1 MSLKHDTILDVIKTQ
16 PDRLTKREIAKRLGI
31 GGDEKRDLRMALK
44 AMVEK
49 GVIFQNKNKTY
60 RAATDLPGVMVL
72 EIVRIDDDG
81 DMIGLPAG
89 KREDDAQEIIVFEGK
104 RSGRRHERRPAQLGL
119 GGRALVRIN
128 HKKNTGEVI
137 KVLGRAPRRMLGV
150 IIAGGRGMRIKP
162 VDKKA
167 RDDYALIGGAVKVE
181 DQDLVLFETASG
193 RRGGLRSAKVVEHLG
208 SINDPKSASLIA
220 LHEHNIPMGFPDE
233 VLAEADALAL
243 PQIGGPRE
251 DLRHLPLVTIDPD
264 DAKDFDDAIC
274 ASVTETGFEVWVAI
288 ADVSAFVTPGSALDK
303 AAYLRGNS
311 VYLPDRVE
319 PMLPHAL
326 SSNLC
331 SLRPHEDRAC
341 LAVRMRFDKDGFKT
355 GHKFHRGIMKSHARL
370 TYGEAQEAFEGNPG
384 EAALPV
390 KDILGDIYTAYKALR
405 SAREQRA
412 PLDIDMP
419 ERRVRIGDDG
429 RVSAIEVRERFDAHK
444 LVEECM
450 IQANVAAAEA
460 LDKKKQELIYRV
472 HDQPARERLQG
483 LSDFLPAMNMKWT
496 LGERATTKRFNKLL
510 EAARGKDIAEVIGMA
525 VLRTQS
531 QAIYSPKNGGHFG
544 LNLTQYGHFTS
555 PIRRYA
561 DLIVHRALIKAF
573 DLGDDGLTSKET
585 AKLQEISEHI
595 SDTERR
601 AMAAER
607 GAKDRYIA
615 AYLSD
620 RVDAK
625 FAARISGVTHFGV
638 FITLDETG
646 ADGLVPMRELGDE
659 PYKFDEGSRSLIGY
673 NTGGTYK
680 FGGRCI
686 VRLKEATPVSGGLI
700 FTMESPPEPGK
711 KPKGSRSSAYKK
723 PYRGRKN
730 TRTKSPA
737 GRAGHKSRR

>member
-1 MSLKHDTILDVIKTQ
+1 MSIKHDTILDIIKTQ
-16 PDRLTKREIAKRLGI
+16 PDRLTKREIGKKLGL

-44 AMVEK
+44 DMLDK
-49 GVIFQNKNKTY
+49 GAIIQNGNKTY
-60 RAATDLPGVMVL
+60 RAADDLPGVMVL
-72 EIVRIDDDG
+72 EITHIDDDG
-81 DMIGLPAG
+81 DMIGVPAG
-89 KREDDAQEIIVFEGK
+89 KREDDAPEFVVREGK
-104 RSGRRHERRPAQLGL
+104 RSGKRHERRPAKLGV
-119 GGRALVRIN
+119 GGRALVRVD
-128 HKKNTGEVI
+128 HKRKTGEVM
-137 KVLGRAPRRMLGV
+137 KVMGRAPQRMLGV
-150 IIAGGRGMRIKP
+150 VIMGGRGARLKP

-167 RDDYALIGGAVKVE
+167 RDDYALIGGGPMKVT
-181 DQDLVLFETASG
+181 DQDLVLFETVSG

-208 SINDPKSASLIA
+208 SVNDPKSASLIS
-220 LHEHNIPMGFPDE
+220 LHEHNIPMGFDGA
-233 VLAEADALAL
+233 VLAEADALDL
-243 PQIGGPRE
+243 PEIGGPRE

-264 DAKDFDDAIC
+264 DAKDFDDAIF
-274 ASVTETGFEVWVAI
+274 AEITEKGFTVWVAI

-303 AAYLRGNS
+303 AAYIRGNS

-341 LAVRMRFDKDGFKT
+341 LAVRMTFDKSGFKT

-370 TYGEAQEAFEGNPG
+370 TYNQAQEAFDGNPG

-390 KDILGDIYTAYKALR
+390 VDVLSDIYTAYKALR
-405 SAREQRA
+405 NAREQRA

-429 RVSAIEVRERFDAHK
+429 TVTAIEVRERFDAHK

-460 LDKKKQELIYRV
+460 LDKKGQELIYRV

-483 LSDFLPAMNMKWT
+483 LSDFLPALDLKWS

-510 EAARGKDIAEVIGMA
+510 HAAQGKDIAETVGMA

-573 DLGDDGLTSKET
+573 ELGDDGLTNREA
-585 AKLQEISEHI
+585 AKLQEIGEHI

-607 GAKDRYIA
+607 SAKDRYIA

-620 RVDAK
+620 RIGAK
-625 FAARISGVTHFGV
+625 FTARISGVTHFGV

-659 PYKFDEGSRSLIGY
+659 PFKYDEASRSLIGY

-680 FGGRCI
+680 FGGRCT
-686 VRLKEATPVSGGLI
+686 VKLKEATPVSGGLI
-700 FTMESPPEPGK
+700 FSMESDPEPGK

-723 PYRGRKN
+723 PYRGKR
-730 TRTKSPA
+730 KSPA
-737 GRAGHKSRR
+737 GQSGHKRRRS